1 MTARSIRAGVLL
13 AAFAASTLWYLLAW
27 AGQTT
32 LDLGARG
39 IALALAAWDGSATR
53 WLAALETVL
62 RSAAA
67 VFDGLPWTLWLL
79 GSVGLLLTAGSALWL
94 LRRGAWHDP
103 KRANLRGPRA
113 HGLPD
118 DIPVSR

>member
-67 VFDGLPWTLWLL
+67 VFDGLLWTALA
-79 GSVGLLLTAGSALWL
+79 AGQRRIAADRR
-94 LRRGAWHDP
+94 LRTLAAATRGMARP
-103 KRANLRGPRA
+103 EARQPPRA
-113 HGLPD
+113 TGTWLA
-118 DIPVSR
+118 